1 MAHNSLAWVL
11 VIPAHRP
18 KDDYE
23 EGLQHARKAVELSP
37 KDANS
42 FNMLALAEYRSG
54 HWSESLAA
62 CGRSIDLG
70 KGGNAFDWF
79 FEASAASTAGR

>member
-1 MAHNSLAWVL
+1 MVGPKLSQRTPLKLGNALAAQGKLQEAIAAYRTAIRLKPDFALAHNSLAWAL

-37 KDANS
+37 KVPT
-42 FNMLALAEYRSG
+42 
-54 HWSESLAA
+54 
-62 CGRSIDLG
+62 
-70 KGGNAFDWF
+70 
-79 FEASAASTAGR
+79 ASTRWR